1 VSTER
6 CDILIFGPHPD
17 DEALGC
23 AGLIHDAIKKKQKVK
38 IIIVT
43 NGESSVEGTEWFY
56 GHKAKKE
63 DFIDIG
69 YVRQK
74 ESISA
79 MNVLGLK
86 KEDIIFLGYPNDGLL
101 DIIYSDKYSIEKPF
115 KSEYTGFDSVSFKDS
130 YNIGAPFC
138 KDSINN
144 DIRIIL
150 KEYTPKNIYV
160 THPLDSH
167 NDHKACGRFVNDIS
181 KQFDTT
187 SNILSY
193 MIAKSKIPS
202 KKQRLIYKAKG
213 QLKEKYLDESTRK
226 IKEECIHQ
234 YKSQSFL
241 FDEIAFHNEVE
252 RFYKI

>member
-1 VSTER
+1 MSNER
-6 CDILIFGPHPD
+6 CDILIFSPHPD

-23 AGLIHDAIKKKQKVK
+23 AGLIHDAINKKQKVK

-56 GHKAKKE
+56 GHKTKKE
-63 DFIDIG
+63 DFINIG

-79 MNVLGLK
+79 MKVLGLK

-101 DIIYSDKYSIEKPF
+101 DIIYSDKYTTNKPY
-115 KSEYTGFDSVSFKDS
+115 KSEFTGFDSVSYDDS
-130 YNIGAPFC
+130 YNMGTAFC
-138 KDSINN
+138 KDSITKDVRNL
-144 DIRIIL
+144 L
-150 KEYTPKNIYV
+150 KEHQPLNIYV

-167 NDHKACGRFVNDIS
+167 NDHKACGRFIKDIS
-181 KQFDTT
+181 KQLESSLNVLFY
-187 SNILSY
+187 I
-193 MIAKSKIPS
+193 IARSKIPS
-202 KKQRLIYKAKG
+202 KKIRLIYKVKG
-213 QLKEKYLDESTRK
+213 RLKERYLDESMRK

-241 FDEIAFHNEVE
+241 FDEIAFHYEVE
-252 RFYKI
+252 RFFKM